1 MPEVREKVFDP
12 DPNKAFTKAKLAKLR
27 ENGINCSNAEVENDA
42 SASLGKFPSDD
53 SAFNKDFSILPVFV
67 PTDTLDHTILK
78 SAGSQPKNLLMVTLL
93 LRCQV
98 RKDFEWFHLCTIW
111 KLAKLAKE
119 MLFIL
124 ELYVGHLIE
133 NVSSTKFE

>member
-67 PTDTLDHTILK
+67 PTDTLDHTQKCGK
-78 SAGSQPKNLLMVTLL
+78 STKKSVDGDAIAEMSSSKGLRMVSF
-93 LRCQV
+93 V
-98 RKDFEWFHLCTIW
+98 HDMEVF
-111 KLAKLAKE
+111 AKLAKE